1 MRIAGIDGAP
11 GDCWAVVII
20 EAGRPSIRKVTKLSD
35 FVEGAVNFKV
45 IAIDVPIGLLD
56 AYEVGG
62 RDCDRAARKLL
73 SRLRGSEA
81 HFGVNLTHH
90 ARARSESRRHTGCQC
105 SMLVGRPPGCRSGG
119 QATPIV
125 QLGQYG
131 IAHGDLVLKSEAEKG

>member
-20 EAGRPSIRKVTKLSD
+20 ETGRPSIRKVTKLSD

-81 HFGVNLTHH
+81 HFGVN
-90 ARARSESRRHTGCQC
+90 SRTTREQGLKVEDILDASVACWSAGRLAAGQGGRLPQSFSWDSTGLP
-105 SMLVGRPPGCRSGG
+105 M
-119 QATPIV
+119 AIWF
-125 QLGQYG
+125 
-131 IAHGDLVLKSEAEKG
+131 